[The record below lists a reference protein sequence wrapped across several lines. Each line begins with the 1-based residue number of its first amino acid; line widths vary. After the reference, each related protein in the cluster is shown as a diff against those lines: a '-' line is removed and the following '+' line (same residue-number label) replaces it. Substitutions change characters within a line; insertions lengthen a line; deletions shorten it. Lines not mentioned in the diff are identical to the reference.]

1 MATTT
6 ETVQFTTEAND
17 AQTKSHHREPLKYS
31 GSLDQFKSFDVTPII
46 GREFPE
52 VSIKELLDAPN
63 ADELLRD
70 LAITSTHIT
79 YMQALILY

>member
-17 AQTKSHHREPLKYS
+17 AKPKSNHREPLKYS

-52 VSIKELLDAPN
+52 VA
-63 ADELLRD
+63 LRNCSM
-70 LAITSTHIT
+70 LQTQTS
-79 YMQALILY
+79 Y